1 MLIGSHVS
9 MSGKKMLLGSAK
21 EAYSYGAN
29 VMMVYTG
36 APQNTRR
43 KPIEE
48 LNAEIGKKFMAENGI
63 KEVVVHA
70 PYIINLAN
78 TTKEGY
84 IDFAIDFL
92 KEELRRAEAVGATQ
106 VVLHPGSHVGAGV
119 DVGLNQIIYGLNQ
132 VITKDQTVQI
142 ALETMAGK
150 GTELARTF
158 EELAR
163 IIDGVTYNEHLSVT
177 FDTCHVH
184 DAGYDIK
191 NDLSGVLTQ
200 FDKTVGLDRIKV
212 LHINDSK
219 NPVGAHKDRHE
230 NFGFGEIGFDALMNV
245 IQVPEFKNL
254 PKILETPWIKVEDK
268 VQIAPYKKEIEM
280 IRSGKFDSHWI
291 EELLNQERRK

>member
-9 MSGKKMLLGSAK
+9 MSGKEMLLGSAK
-21 EAYSYGAN
+21 EAFSYGAN

-92 KEELRRAEAVGATQ
+92 KEELRRAESVGATQ

-291 EELLNQERRK
+291 EELLNKERRK

>member
-9 MSGKKMLLGSAK
+9 MSGKDMLLGSAK
-21 EAYSYGAN
+21 EAFSYGAN

-230 NFGFGEIGFDALMNV
+230 NFGFGEIGFDALKNV

>member
-9 MSGKKMLLGSAK
+9 MSGKDMLLGSAK
-21 EAYSYGAN
+21 EAFSYGAN

-191 NDLSGVLTQ
+191 NDVSGVLTQ

>member
-9 MSGKKMLLGSAK
+9 MSGKDMLLGSAK
-21 EAYSYGAN
+21 EAFSYGAN

-84 IDFAIDFL
+84 IDFVIDFL

-230 NFGFGEIGFDALMNV
+230 NFGLGEIGFDALMNV

>member
-9 MSGKKMLLGSAK
+9 MSGKDMLLGSAK
-21 EAYSYGAN
+21 EAFSYGAN

-48 LNAEIGKKFMAENGI
+48 LNAEIGKKFMGENGI

-230 NFGFGEIGFDALMNV
+230 NFGFGEIGFDPLMNV

-280 IRSGKFDSHWI
+280 IRSGKFDSYWI

>member
-9 MSGKKMLLGSAK
+9 MSGKDMLLGSAK

-268 VQIAPYKKEIEM
+268 VQIAPYKKEIEV

>member
-9 MSGKKMLLGSAK
+9 MSGKDMLLGSAK

-184 DAGYDIK
+184 DAGYNIK

>member
-9 MSGKKMLLGSAK
+9 LSGKDMLLGSAK
-21 EAYSYGAN
+21 EAFSYGAN

>member
-9 MSGKKMLLGSAK
+9 MSGKDMLLGSAK
-21 EAYSYGAN
+21 EAYSYAAN

-48 LNAEIGKKFMAENGI
+48 LNAEKGKKFMAENGI

-150 GTELARTF
+150 GTELAGTF

-184 DAGYDIK
+184 DAGDDIK

>member
-9 MSGKKMLLGSAK
+9 MSGKEMLLGSAK

-163 IIDGVTYNEHLSVT
+163 IIDGVAYNEHLSVT

-200 FDKTVGLDRIKV
+200 FDKTVGLNRIKV

-280 IRSGKFDSHWI
+280 IRSGKFDSNWI

>member
-9 MSGKKMLLGSAK
+9 MSGKEMLLGSAK
-21 EAYSYGAN
+21 EAFSYGAN

-230 NFGFGEIGFDALMNV
+230 NFGLGEIGFDALMNV

>member
-9 MSGKKMLLGSAK
+9 MSGKDMLLGSAK
-21 EAYSYGAN
+21 EAFSYGAN

-84 IDFAIDFL
+84 IDVAIDFL

-230 NFGFGEIGFDALMNV
+230 NFGLGEIGFDALMNV

>member
-9 MSGKKMLLGSAK
+9 MSGKDMLLGSAK
-21 EAYSYGAN
+21 EAFSYGAN

-92 KEELRRAEAVGATQ
+92 KEELRRAEAIGATQ
-106 VVLHPGSHVGAGV
+106 VVLHPGSHVGAGIE
-119 DVGLNQIIYGLNQ
+119 VGLNQIIYGLNQ
-132 VITKDQTVQI
+132 VITKDQNVQI

-184 DAGYDIK
+184 DAGYNIK

>member
-92 KEELRRAEAVGATQ
+92 KEELRRAEAIGATQ

-119 DVGLNQIIYGLNQ
+119 EVGLNQIIYGLNQ
-132 VITKDQTVQI
+132 VITKDQNVQI

-184 DAGYDIK
+184 DAGYNIK

-245 IQVPEFKNL
+245 IQVQEFKNL
-254 PKILETPWIKVEDK
+254 PKILETPWIKVADK

>member
-9 MSGKKMLLGSAK
+9 MSGKEMLLGSAK

-184 DAGYDIK
+184 DAGYNIK

>member
-9 MSGKKMLLGSAK
+9 MSGKDMLLGSAK
-21 EAYSYGAN
+21 EAFSYGAN

-132 VITKDQTVQI
+132 VITKDQIVQI

-230 NFGFGEIGFDALMNV
+230 NFGLGEIGFDALMNV

>member
-9 MSGKKMLLGSAK
+9 MSGKDMLLGSAK
-21 EAYSYGAN
+21 EAFSYGAN

-163 IIDGVTYNEHLSVT
+163 IIDGVAYNEHLSVT

-191 NDLSGVLTQ
+191 NDLSGVLIQ

-280 IRSGKFDSHWI
+280 IRSGKFDSNWI

>member
-9 MSGKKMLLGSAK
+9 MSGKEMLLGSAK

-132 VITKDQTVQI
+132 VITKDQTIQI

-245 IQVPEFKNL
+245 IQVQEFKNL
-254 PKILETPWIKVEDK
+254 PKILETPWIKVADK

>member
-9 MSGKKMLLGSAK
+9 MSGKEMLLNSAR
-21 EAYSYGAN
+21 EAASYNAN

-48 LNAEIGKKFMAENGI
+48 LNVEAGKAFMKDNRIE
-63 KEVVVHA
+63 EVVVHA

-84 IDFAIDFL
+84 IDFAIEFL
-92 KEELRRAEAVGATQ
+92 KEELKRAEVVGATQ

-132 VITKDQTVQI
+132 VLTKDQKVQI

-191 NDLSGVLTQ
+191 HDLSGVLTH
-200 FDKTVGLDRIKV
+200 FDKTVGLDRVKV
-212 LHINDSK
+212 LHVNDSK
-219 NPVGAHKDRHE
+219 NPVGSHKDRHE
-230 NFGFGEIGFDALMNV
+230 NFGFGEIGFEALMNV
-245 IQVPEFKNL
+245 IHVPEFKNL
-254 PKILETPWIKVEDK
+254 PKILETPWIKVTDK
-268 VQIAPYKKEIEM
+268 VQISPYKKEIEM
-280 IRSGKFDSHWI
+280 IRSGNFDAHWI
-291 EELLNQERRK
+291 EELLNQERGK

>member
-9 MSGKKMLLGSAK
+9 MSGKDMLLGSAK

-230 NFGFGEIGFDALMNV
+230 NFGLGEIGFDALMNV

>member
-9 MSGKKMLLGSAK
+9 MSGKEMLLGSAK
-21 EAYSYGAN
+21 EAFSYGAN

-84 IDFAIDFL
+84 IDFAIHFL

-163 IIDGVTYNEHLSVT
+163 IIDGVTCNEHLSVT

>member
-9 MSGKKMLLGSAK
+9 MSGKDMLLGSAK
-21 EAYSYGAN
+21 EAFSYGAN

-78 TTKEGY
+78 TKKEGY

>member
-9 MSGKKMLLGSAK
+9 MSGKDMLLGSAK
-21 EAYSYGAN
+21 EAFSYGAN

>member
-9 MSGKKMLLGSAK
+9 MSGKDMLLGSAK
-21 EAYSYGAN
+21 EAFSYGAN

-106 VVLHPGSHVGAGV
+106 VVLHPGSHIGAGV
-119 DVGLNQIIYGLNQ
+119 YVGLNQIIYGLNQ

-230 NFGFGEIGFDALMNV
+230 NFGFGEIGVDALMNV

>member
-9 MSGKKMLLGSAK
+9 MSGKDMLLGSAK
-21 EAYSYGAN
+21 EAFSYGAN

-142 ALETMAGK
+142 ALETMAGN

>member
-9 MSGKKMLLGSAK
+9 MSGKDMLLGSAK
-21 EAYSYGAN
+21 EAFSYGAN

-150 GTELARTF
+150 GTELVRSF

-200 FDKTVGLDRIKV
+200 FDRTVGLDRIKV

>member
-9 MSGKKMLLGSAK
+9 MSGKDMLLGSAK
-21 EAYSYGAN
+21 EAFSYGAN

-184 DAGYDIK
+184 DAGYNIK

-230 NFGFGEIGFDALMNV
+230 NFGLGEIGFDALMNV

>member
-9 MSGKKMLLGSAK
+9 MSGKEMLLGSAK
-21 EAYSYGAN
+21 EAFSYGAN

-132 VITKDQTVQI
+132 VITKDQTIQI

-291 EELLNQERRK
+291 EELLNKERRK

>member
-9 MSGKKMLLGSAK
+9 MSGKDMLLGSAK

-200 FDKTVGLDRIKV
+200 FDKTVGLNRIKV

>member
-9 MSGKKMLLGSAK
+9 MSGKDMLLGSAK
-21 EAYSYGAN
+21 EAYSYAAN

-230 NFGFGEIGFDALMNV
+230 NLGFGEIGFDALMNV

>member
-9 MSGKKMLLGSAK
+9 MSGKEMLLGSAK

-36 APQNTRR
+36 APQNTRG

-158 EELAR
+158 EELTR

-219 NPVGAHKDRHE
+219 NTLGAHKDRHE

-254 PKILETPWIKVEDK
+254 PKILETPWIKVADK

>member
-9 MSGKKMLLGSAK
+9 MSGKEMLLGSAK

-230 NFGFGEIGFDALMNV
+230 NFGFGEIGFDVLMNV

>member
-92 KEELRRAEAVGATQ
+92 KEELRRAEAVGSTQ

-245 IQVPEFKNL
+245 IQVQEFKNL
-254 PKILETPWIKVEDK
+254 PKILETPWIKVADK

>member
-9 MSGKKMLLGSAK
+9 MSGKDMLLGSAK
-21 EAYSYGAN
+21 EAFSYGAN

-48 LNAEIGKKFMAENGI
+48 LNAEISKKFMTENGI

>member
-9 MSGKKMLLGSAK
+9 MSGKDMLLGSAK

-106 VVLHPGSHVGAGV
+106 VVVHPGSHVGAGV